1 MESKWNFSLS
11 KEAFAAMMDVS
22 AVQTQ
27 SSYEDAK
34 NTVLTADQYDGS
46 AVFLLG
52 EMTRQMLPE
61 IQRINERR
69 LSEGKRAL
77 KIGSVA
83 GFPDGGS
90 LTEVKLFE
98 ASRMVELGCN
108 EIDCVMNVGMALVG
122 RWDVVEKD
130 LLAIRKEIEG
140 ITLKVIL
147 ETPYL
152 TDEQIIMA
160 SKVAVAA
167 GADWIKTS
175 TGWPEHKKTTVENVR
190 LMKQTVGEQCQIK
203 AAGGIRNWETL
214 TAMYEAGARLFGISY
229 TTVQKLFAQE

>member
-1 MESKWNFSLS
+1 MESKWNFPLT
-11 KEAFAAMMDVS
+11 KEVFAGMMDVS

-34 NTVLTADQYDGS
+34 KTVMTADQYHGS

-52 EMTRQMLPE
+52 EMVRQMLPE
-61 IQRINERR
+61 IRKINERR
-69 LSEGKRAL
+69 QSEGKRAL
-77 KIGSVA
+77 KVGGVA

-90 LTEVKLFE
+90 LTEVKVFE
-98 ASRMVELGCN
+98 ATRMAELGCD
-108 EIDCVMNVGMALVG
+108 EIDCVMNVGMALAG
-122 RWDVVEKD
+122 RWEMVEKD
-130 LLAIRKEIEG
+130 LLAIRRAIEG
-140 ITLKVIL
+140 TTLKVIL

-152 TDEQIIMA
+152 NDEQIAMA
-160 SKVAVAA
+160 SKIAVAT

-190 LMKQTVGEQCQIK
+190 LMKQTVGEQCRIK
-203 AAGGIRNWETL
+203 AAGGIRDWETL
-214 TAMYEAGARLFGISY
+214 IAMYEAGARLFGISY